1 MLFNQYEV
9 RVLVKGRPI
18 NEYSHNGQIFIEGR
32 DGSNFEIEFKNQSAL
47 RVEAVLSVD
56 GLSVIDGKEAGPAS
70 SGYVVGPFETVRIP
84 GWKLT
89 DEQVAAFQ
97 FAGKKGSY
105 AAQSTGS
112 ARNTGVLGAMV
123 FAEKRPAYVPVHHQ
137 YASIPTPIGS
147 VTPSF
152 GWSGGGVMLESTG
165 GHTFGGVMRGMSYNA
180 APSGGAMSMNN
191 VQATLTSADVVA
203 TASASIGSTVRSK
216 SVSPGVSTQEVDQS
230 YVAEPVQQTLGTA
243 FGEAKDFGT
252 TEVTFNRGDLSAL
265 IVMYYDDSRG
275 LRARGIEL
283 TRPSKRRLAPANAPQ
298 AFPGLQK
305 GCTPPAGWKG

>member
-1 MLFNQYEV
+1 MLFNNYEV

-32 DGSNFEIEFKNQSAL
+32 DGSNFEIEFKNQSPN
-47 RVEAVLSVD
+47 RIEAVLSVD
-56 GLSVIDGKEAGPAS
+56 GLSVIDGKEAGPTS
-70 SGYVVGPFETVRIP
+70 SGYVLGPYETVRIP

-137 YASIPTPIGS
+137 YASSPMFGSAGGVVFHDSSS
-147 VTPSF
+147 VTF
-152 GWSGGGVMLESTG
+152 GMAAPA
-165 GHTFGGVMRGMSYNA
+165 VMRGMS
-180 APSGGAMSMNN
+180 SGGALSLNN
-191 VQATLTSADVVA
+191 VHATLTNAVPSGWAADDVVA
-203 TASASIGSTVRSK
+203 TASASIGSTMRSK
-216 SVSPGVSTQEVDQS
+216 SVSPGVSAQEVDQS
-230 YVAEPVQQTLGTA
+230 HVAPVQQTLGTA
-243 FGEAKDFGT
+243 FGEAQDFGT

-265 IVMYYDDSRG
+265 LVMYYDDSRG

-305 GCTPPAGWKG
+305 GCVPPAGWKG

>member
-18 NEYSHNGQIFIEGR
+18 NEYSHNGQTFIEGR

-147 VTPSF
+147 VTPNF
-152 GWSGGGVMLESTG
+152 GWGSSGVMLESTG
-165 GHTFGGVMRGMSYNA
+165 QTFGGVMRGMSYNA
-180 APSGGAMSMNN
+180 APMGGAMSLNN

-203 TASASIGSTVRSK
+203 TASCSIGAPLTK
-216 SVSPGVSTQEVDQS
+216 SAMSPGVSAQEVDQS
-230 YVAEPVQQTLGTA
+230 YVQPVEQTLGTA

-252 TEVTFNRGDLSAL
+252 TEVSFNRGDLSAL
-265 IVMYYDDSRG
+265 IVLYYDDSRG